1 MKNNLRQK
9 RIIAGL
15 LILLL
20 IAVSSISASLFMR
33 EKSYIAAIL
42 IVILLSYLL
51 FALSFEKRKTSSRRL
66 VLVAIMTALSVLGR
80 FIPVIKPVPALTI
93 IAGIFLGPEAGFLT
107 GSMTAVVSNFFFGQ
121 GPWTPFQMLGWGLIG
136 FFAGLFSGAIK
147 KNTLLR
153 VIYALLS
160 GILYSFLM
168 DIWTVLWTY
177 KEFSPKA
184 YKAALISAIPYTLS
198 YCLSNILFMILL
210 YPYFQKKLERL
221 MKKYDV

>member
-1 MKNNLRQK
+1 MTKKLTK
-9 RIIAGL
+9 RRIWSAL

-20 IAVSSISASLFMR
+20 IAIFSVSASIFMR
-33 EKSYIAAIL
+33 EKSYVAAIL
-42 IVILLSYLL
+42 IVIFLSYLL

-93 IAGIFLGPEAGFLT
+93 ITGIFLGPEAGFLT
-107 GSMTAVVSNFFFGQ
+107 GSMTAVISNFFFGQ

-136 FFAGLFSGAIK
+136 FFAGVFSGAIK

-177 KEFSPKA
+177 KEFTFSA
-184 YKAALISAIPYTLS
+184 YLAALISAIPHTLS
-198 YCLSNILFMILL
+198 YCLSNVLFMILL
-210 YPYFQKKLERL
+210 YPYFQKKLDRL
-221 MKKYDV
+221 MKKYDI